1 MGRTVRIRADR
12 GVKAVPVREVPPAQP
27 WPTVIATTFR
37 LWFRRSVLRVPD
49 HAGAA
54 RLARRRALAGG
65 LVVVVLT
72 AGTVMVM
79 VGQRAGVSQRPAA
92 SPRPR
97 NPVSTRA
104 VSAAAVSRAAAAA
117 WIAAQVSRAVIVA
130 CDPLMC
136 AALQQ
141 RGFPPGDLDSL
152 GNVTGDPLGSGIVVA
167 TTAVRADLGPR
178 LATVYAPVVIARFGT
193 GPAAVQVRVT
203 AADGSA
209 AYLSADHADLAARQS
224 AGQLLAHNQ
233 NIHLL
238 PTSQQQLAAG
248 QVDSRL
254 LITLATLAHSV
265 PIYVLRFGDAGP
277 GAAPGTPLRSVTI
290 AAVQL
295 SGHRATSYLGQVLAF
310 LRAQRAALRAST
322 AILGTGSA
330 AALQIEFAAP
340 SPPGLLTGQA
350 N

>member
-12 GVKAVPVREVPPAQP
+12 GVKAVPVREVPPAPP

-209 AYLSADHADLAARQS
+209 AYLSADHADLAAR
-224 AGQLLAHNQ
+224 
-233 NIHLL
+233 
-238 PTSQQQLAAG
+238 
-248 QVDSRL
+248 
-254 LITLATLAHSV
+254 
-265 PIYVLRFGDAGP
+265 
-277 GAAPGTPLRSVTI
+277 
-290 AAVQL
+290 
-295 SGHRATSYLGQVLAF
+295 
-310 LRAQRAALRAST
+310 RAQASCSRTIRTSICCRRAS
-322 AILGTGSA
+322 S
-330 AALQIEFAAP
+330 
-340 SPPGLLTGQA
+340 S
-350 N
+350 